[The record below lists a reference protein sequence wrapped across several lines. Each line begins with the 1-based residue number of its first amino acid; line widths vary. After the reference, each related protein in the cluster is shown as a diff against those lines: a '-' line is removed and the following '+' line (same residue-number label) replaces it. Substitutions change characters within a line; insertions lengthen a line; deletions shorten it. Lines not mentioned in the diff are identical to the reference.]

1 MLKVIGCWLLVVGSF
16 CGALAQDNKIE
27 KIDNK
32 DRSFTLIKNDT
43 TNASGI
49 PVLKYKVMRNA
60 DKRLVV
66 EGSITM
72 GSVEW
77 SADYQLMESQSLGS
91 GQPTQG
97 KKGRTIDLRPYLLKT
112 VN

>member
-1 MLKVIGCWLLVVGSF
+1 MLKAIGCWLLVVGTFSI
-16 CGALAQDNKIE
+16 AWSQDTIE

-32 DRSFTLIKNDT
+32 DKSFTLIKNDT

-66 EGSITM
+66 EASITM
-72 GSVEW
+72 GVVEW
-77 SADYQLMESQSLGS
+77 TSDYQLTESQSLGS

-97 KKGRTIDLRPYLLKT
+97 RKSRTIDLRPYLLK
-112 VN
+112 

>member
-1 MLKVIGCWLLVVGSF
+1 MKKFAGCVLLVVGLLSIAF
-16 CGALAQDNKIE
+16 AQNEIE

-32 DRSFTLIKNDT
+32 DKSFTLIKNDT

-60 DKRLVV
+60 DKRVVV

-72 GSVEW
+72 GSLEW
-77 SADYQLMESQSLGS
+77 TADYELTESKSLGA
-91 GQPTQG
+91 GQSNQG
-97 KKGRTIDLRPYLLKT
+97 QSSRRIDLRPYLLK
-112 VN
+112 